1 MTATPFR
8 LLLLE
13 DNAGDARL
21 VQIALPEIERG
32 RGTAYNPIVAD
43 ACLKL
48 FLEKGYAIPAR
59 SR

>member
-21 VQIALPEIERG
+21 VQTALAEH
-32 RGTAYNPIVAD
+32 A
-43 ACLKL
+43 
-48 FLEKGYAIPAR
+48 AR
-59 SR
+59 LRQ